1 MSDAGPTSPTAA
13 IDAHEDLWEARLVR
27 AREFERLGQWGE
39 ARAEYLTAL
48 SEATAREGTRLQ
60 VDLLRWVARTYQ
72 EAAEFTEALAFL
84 ARAEGVARHYG
95 ERSGLGHCLN
105 LRAIISWQRGDLD
118 EASHFYAQ
126 ALDLARETNDL
137 HLAALAAQNLGV
149 VASVR
154 GAHEEA
160 RQYYEVSLAACRARG
175 ALREI
180 CTTQNNL
187 GRLHTE
193 TRDWDAAETA
203 FAEAEDLALQVADHS
218 VHAIIVLNH
227 AEMCVRKGDVAA
239 AEAACA
245 RVMMDGGSVTGATA
259 HGYRVQGLIALA
271 AGDAVQ
277 AERSFA
283 DAERYAVQRG
293 DQLLRAQLARDR
305 AELYRGQGRTRDL
318 LLALNT
324 ARRLYSEIRVPQ
336 AITEVLGMTE
346 RLEREVLE
354 VVRRWSES
362 IEEKDQYTRGHC
374 DRVAELACAIA
385 RRVGVEADQMFWFR
399 VGALLHDV
407 GKVVISS
414 DILNKRDKLTA
425 DEWAVM
431 KLHARAGADI
441 LAELDFPYDVVP
453 CVRSHHENWDG
464 SGYPDG
470 LRAEEIPLWARIV
483 TLADVYD
490 ALTTERSYKQ
500 PLSSE
505 AALEVMRRDVGRQ
518 FDPALFD
525 ACIAAVGE
533 VVTHTLSAP
542 AQRRSA
548 LNVGAV
554 ERDDLTGLLLRKAV
568 LVQAQECLAEARTR
582 GEALSLLVI
591 DVDHFKLVND
601 TFGHLQGD
609 DVLRAVA
616 AEMRDAVGE
625 RGILGRYAGDEF
637 VLLLPG
643 TEHEVARA
651 IAADLCA
658 SVATV
663 RLAIR
668 ERREGT
674 VGVTLSIGVATSDA
688 STGEMESLF
697 AAADRALYVAK
708 RRGRNQAASAT
719 EADEERQVAALH
731 FDRFVGRTREMRL
744 LLQELESAC
753 GGSPRLACVVGE
765 AGIGKTSLV
774 RQLQPEV
781 RLRGGLMVSGRCLA
795 TDVKPPYGPWAEI
808 VQAIHAA
815 HLVPPDARWPELA
828 RLVPALGAGQEPS
841 LSPGSKYALLAEL
854 SAYLRQACHR
864 VPLTLV
870 VDDVQWA
877 DASTWDALE
886 YVRHHLEAERLL
898 ICMTLRAEDA
908 SRVTERRRHLSRDE
922 RFRDVTL
929 HRLAEDDLR
938 TWLETILHQGEIEP
952 SFLRFVHRY
961 TEGNPLLVVHVLRS
975 LQEAGALWYAGRRW
989 QWRDRPDLEL
999 PTAVTDLIDARIERL
1014 GERARA
1020 HLTVAAVVGRS
1031 FDLETVLVAGGMDED
1046 ELLDALT
1053 EGTVA
1058 HVVEEVGDPAEEHYA
1073 FSHGLIADAIKARV
1087 PRRRLA
1093 RMHGQVAT
1101 ALERLRPDAIAV
1113 IAAHYD
1119 AAGTRDKAHAFAVR
1133 AAERAVSVYAHD
1145 EAAASYALAE
1155 RNAPDVQALKACRF
1169 QRLHSLELAGAY
1181 EAAESLCDLLLA
1193 EAATAGDSD
1202 PLFSVRRARERIRG
1216 LRGQSLAQTAEAVH
1230 VLLAQVTAAGV
1241 WHEQVELLGMLSRIL
1256 LRRGE
1261 QQEARRLGNE
1271 SVAVAEAHGSRA
1283 LLATTLMHLGSA
1295 VIEVDS
1301 TEALQC
1307 YERALATFTEM
1318 GDLVGQARASINL
1331 GIALSRRGDDA
1342 RSQQVYESGLA
1353 LSRRIHS
1360 PDLTGLAALNLGVL
1374 QMKRGAFAEAD
1385 ASLGEAMEGFAV
1397 LHNEPHRL
1405 AALYNQANLALETNN
1420 AERAAR
1426 LYGDAAVA
1434 AAAMN
1439 QLDVEVG
1446 ARAGQ
1451 GLAWLALGRA
1461 DDARGCLQACH
1472 LHLRAQSDWWFQGR
1486 QLLEALAV
1494 RLAVLQGD
1502 RHAAAV
1508 RFQEG
1513 LQRAELSD
1521 AYGLAWLVADVTG
1534 PLDDLGVPDGWPHV
1548 ARLAAWVEASDY
1560 ASLTARYRQL
1570 NARAAAG
1577 AEP

>member
-1 MSDAGPTSPTAA
+1 MTDVRSVELLPSQSPL
-13 IDAHEDLWEARLVR
+13 HEPESADRLAR
-27 AREFERLGQWGE
+27 ARELERQGQWAD
-39 ARAEYLTAL
+39 ARVEYLAL
-48 SEATAREGTRLQ
+48 LKNVEATAVPRLQ
-60 VDLLRWVARTYQ
+60 VDLLRWVARTHQ
-72 EAAEFTEALAFL
+72 EAAEFTEALSYL
-84 ARAEGVARHYG
+84 SRAEGVARHLG
-95 ERSGLGHCLN
+95 ERAGLGHCLN
-105 LRAIISWQRGDLD
+105 LRAIINWQRGDLD
-118 EASHFYAQ
+118 GANHLYAQ
-126 ALDLARETNDL
+126 ALDIARETNDL
-137 HLAALAAQNLGV
+137 HLAAVAAQNLGV

-154 GAHEEA
+154 GAHAEA
-160 RQYYEVSLAACRARG
+160 RRYYEVSLGAWRARG
-175 ALREI
+175 SRREI

-193 TRDWDAAETA
+193 AQDWEAAEAA
-203 FAEAEDLALQVADHS
+203 FAEAQSLALEVADHS
-218 VHAIIVLNH
+218 VHAMIALNR
-227 AEMCVRKGDVAA
+227 AEMWVRRGDLAA
-239 AEAACA
+239 ARAACA
-245 RVMMDGGSVTGATA
+245 QAMVEGRVVTAATA
-259 HGYRVQGLIALA
+259 HAHRVQGLIALA
-271 AGDAVQ
+271 AGDITG
-277 AERSFA
+277 AERAF
-283 DAERYAVQRG
+283 DEAERYAVQRG

-305 AELYRGQGRTRDL
+305 AELFRGQGRTRDL

-336 AITEVLGMTE
+336 AISEVLGMAE

-362 IEEKDQYTRGHC
+362 IEEKDRYTRGHC

-385 RRVGVEADQMFWFR
+385 RRVGVEPDQMFWFR

-414 DILNKRDKLTA
+414 DILNKQGKLTA

-441 LAELDFPYDVVP
+441 LAELDFPFDVVP

-505 AALEVMRRDVGRQ
+505 DALEVMRRDVGRQ
-518 FDPALFD
+518 FDPGLFD
-525 ACIAAVGE
+525 ACVAAVAE
-533 VVTHTLSAP
+533 VVTHAEPSAST
-542 AQRRSA
+542 RRSV
-548 LNVGAV
+548 LNIHAV
-554 ERDDLTGLLLRKAV
+554 ERDDLTGLLVRKAV
-568 LVQAQECLAEARTR
+568 LQQAQECLAQARER
-582 GEALSLLVI
+582 GEVLSLLVI

-616 AEMRDAVGE
+616 ARMQDAVGE

-637 VLLLPG
+637 VLLLPN
-643 TEHEVARA
+643 TEHDVARA

-658 SVATV
+658 AVATV

-697 AAADRALYVAK
+697 AASDRALYVAK

-719 EADEERQVAALH
+719 EADDERMVATLH
-731 FDRFVGRTREMRL
+731 FDRFVGRTREIRA

-753 GGSPRLACVVGE
+753 SGKPRLACVVGE

-795 TDVKPPYGPWAEI
+795 TDVKPPYGPWAEM

-815 HLVPPDARWPELA
+815 QLVPAGAQWPELA
-828 RLVPALGAGQEPS
+828 RLVPALGAGEVPEAT
-841 LSPGSKYALLAEL
+841 PGSKYSLLAEL
-854 SAYLRQACHR
+854 SAYLRQACQR
-864 VPLTLV
+864 VPLMLV

-886 YVRHHLEAERLL
+886 YVRHNLESERLL

-922 RFRDVTL
+922 RYRDLTL
-929 HRLAEDDLR
+929 HRLGEEDLR

-975 LQEAGALWYAGRRW
+975 LQDAGALWYAGRRW

-999 PTAVTDLIDARIERL
+999 PSAVTDLIDARIERL
-1014 GERARA
+1014 GEQARA

-1031 FDLETVLVAGGMDED
+1031 FDLDTVLAAGEMDED
-1046 ELLDALT
+1046 DLLDALA
-1053 EGTVA
+1053 EGHAA
-1058 HVVEEVGDPAEEHYA
+1058 HVVEEVGDPAAEQYA

-1093 RMHGQVAT
+1093 RMHGQVAA

-1119 AAGTRDKAHAFAVR
+1119 AAGTKEKAHAYAVR

-1155 RNAPDVQALKACRF
+1155 RNAPDAQVLKACRLR
-1169 QRLHSLELAGAY
+1169 RLHSLELSGAY
-1181 EAAESLCDLLLA
+1181 EGAESLCDLLLA
-1193 EAATAGDSD
+1193 EGATAGDGD
-1202 PLFSVRRARERIRG
+1202 PLFTVRRARERIRS
-1216 LRGQSLAQTAEAVH
+1216 LRGQSLAQTADAVND
-1230 VLLAQVTAAGV
+1230 LLTQVTAAGA
-1241 WHEQVELLGMLSRIL
+1241 WDEQVELLGMLSRIL

-1261 QQEARRLGNE
+1261 QGEARRLGHE
-1271 SVAVAEAHGSRA
+1271 SVAVAEAHGSPG

-1301 TEALQC
+1301 NEALHC
-1307 YERALATFTEM
+1307 YERALATFTTM

-1331 GIALSRRGDDA
+1331 GIALSRRGDHQ
-1342 RSQQVYESGLA
+1342 RSQLAYESGLA
-1353 LSRRIHS
+1353 LSRKIHS

-1374 QMKRGAFAEAD
+1374 QMKRGALREAD
-1385 ASLGEAMEGFAV
+1385 ASLSEAMEGFAL

-1405 AALYNQANLALETNN
+1405 AALYNLANLARETND

-1426 LYGDAAVA
+1426 LYGDAAVTA
-1434 AAAMN
+1434 ATMN
-1439 QLDVEVG
+1439 QLDVEIG

-1451 GLAWLALGRA
+1451 GLAWLALGRE
-1461 DDARGCLQACH
+1461 DDARGCLQVCTM
-1472 LHLRAQSDWWFQGR
+1472 HLRSQPDWWFQGR
-1486 QLLEALAV
+1486 ELLEALAV

-1502 RHAAAV
+1502 GGAAAA

-1513 LQRAELSD
+1513 LERAEHAD
-1521 AYGLAWLVADVTG
+1521 AYGRAWLVADVTG
-1534 PLDDLGVPDGWPHV
+1534 PLDGIGVPDGWPHV
-1548 ARLAAWVEASDY
+1548 ARLAAWVEEYDY
-1560 ASLTARYRQL
+1560 AALTARYRQL
-1570 NARAAAG
+1570 LERA
-1577 AEP
+1577 PDTR